1 MTAMRTVDAAEFRD
15 ALKPTVDGLRAF
27 ANAVDDLEQRSRPPA
42 AESRAMSEIAA
53 EQALSER
60 SEWSDPLSVT
70 HSNGALTLRAA
81 ADYVRGFA
89 QVFSSD
95 QRMPTWAHLVLAR
108 AALEASVISAWLNEP
123 GVEPLERMKRGL
135 VEQLY
140 SSREVERLRL
150 PGFTPKNEWW
160 LKVAADLG
168 WVVTWPNRKPAVD
181 GTQRPSIPA
190 GISGLIVDDEEKQ
203 IGRALWSR
211 LSAVTHVSWWGVNWA
226 FMHPGGEA
234 DAAGFV
240 TVEIGTDQAA
250 VAQQAFC
257 ILRALQS
264 AAKLRAILTG
274 FHGDERWQQACSDAD
289 QLAVALLRIKPPET
303 PGGPSLAGG
312 VA

>member
-53 EQALSER
+53 EQALSAR
-60 SEWSDPLSVT
+60 SDWDDPLSVT

-89 QVFSSD
+89 QVFTGD
-95 QRMPTWAHLVLAR
+95 ERMPVWAHLVLAR

-123 GVEPLERMKRGL
+123 GVGPLERMKRGL

-140 SSREVERLRL
+140 SSREVKRLHL
-150 PGFTPKNEWW
+150 PGFMPNEEWW

-168 WVVTWPNRKPAVD
+168 WTVRWPNRKPAVD
-181 GTQRPSIPA
+181 GTHRPSIPA
-190 GISGLIVDDEEKQ
+190 GISRLIVDDEEKK

-240 TVEIGTDQAA
+240 TVGIGTDQAA

-257 ILRALQS
+257 ILRALQ
-264 AAKLRAILTG
+264 AAAGLRAILTG
-274 FHGDERWQQACSDAD
+274 FHRDERWQQACNDAD
-289 QLAVALLRIKPPET
+289 HLAVALLRMKPRDT
-303 PGGPSLAGG
+303 PGPPSPARGI
-312 VA
+312 A

>member
-15 ALKPTVDGLRAF
+15 ALKPTADGLRAF

-53 EQALSER
+53 EQTLSER
-60 SEWSDPLSVT
+60 SDWNDPLSVT
-70 HSNGALTLRAA
+70 HGNGALTLRAA

-89 QVFSSD
+89 QVFTGD
-95 QRMPTWAHLVLAR
+95 ERMPMWAHLVLAR

-140 SSREVERLRL
+140 SAREVERLKL
-150 PGFTPKNEWW
+150 PGSMPKEEWW

-168 WVVTWPNRKPAVD
+168 WTVTWANRKPVVD
-181 GTQRPSIPA
+181 GSKRPSIPA
-190 GISGLIVDDEEKQ
+190 GISRLIVDDEEKK

-257 ILRALQS
+257 ILRALQA

-274 FHGDERWQQACSDAD
+274 FQRDDRWQQACNDAD
-289 QLAVALLRIKPPET
+289 QLAVALLRMKPPET
-303 PGGPSLAGG
+303 PGGPSPARG

>member
-15 ALKPTVDGLRAF
+15 ALKPTVEGLRAF
-27 ANAVDDLEQRSRPPA
+27 ASAVDDLEQRSRPPA

-60 SEWSDPLSVT
+60 SDWNDPLSVT

-89 QVFSSD
+89 QVFTGD
-95 QRMPTWAHLVLAR
+95 ERMPMWAHLVLAR

-123 GVEPLERMKRGL
+123 GVEPSERMKRGL

-140 SSREVERLRL
+140 SAREVQRLKL
-150 PGFTPKNEWW
+150 PGSMPKEEWW
-160 LKVAADLG
+160 LKVAADFG
-168 WVVTWPNRKPAVD
+168 WTVTWPNRKPAVD

-190 GISGLIVDDEEKQ
+190 GISRLIVDDEEKK

-240 TVEIGTDQAA
+240 TVEIGTDQVA

-257 ILRALQS
+257 ILRALQT
-264 AAKLRAILTG
+264 AAKLRAILMG
-274 FHGDERWQQACSDAD
+274 FHRDERWQQACNDAD
-289 QLAVALLRIKPPET
+289 QLAVALLRMKPPE
-303 PGGPSLAGG
+303 PARGASPARG